1 MSITEHL
8 PSGWTFLSNHTHVLV
23 CLAEDPS
30 ARMRDVASRV
40 GITERAAQ
48 RIIGQLEKIGAIRK
62 IREGRRNH
70 YLINLEK
77 PLRHPIESHKTIGSL
92 LGMVLSPAEVDRVPS
107 DR

>member
-1 MSITEHL
+1 MSMGEHL
-8 PSGWTFLSNHTHVLV
+8 PPGWTFLSNHTHVLV

-48 RIIGQLEKIGAIRK
+48 RIVGQLEKIGAIRK
-62 IREGRRNH
+62 MREGRRNH
-70 YLINLEK
+70 YLINLDK

-92 LGMVLSPAEVDRVPS
+92 LGMVLSPAQIDRVS
-107 DR
+107 LDR